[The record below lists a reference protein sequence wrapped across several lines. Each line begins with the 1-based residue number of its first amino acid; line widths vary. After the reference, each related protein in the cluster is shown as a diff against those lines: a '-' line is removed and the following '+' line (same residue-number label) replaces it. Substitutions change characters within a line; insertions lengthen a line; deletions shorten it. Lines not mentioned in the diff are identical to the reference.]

1 MRDALI
7 YYLDIDTPPGQS
19 FFKQLV
25 VNSCVDD
32 ENDLKEVINLSKVRP
47 GHKICTTQDAPVF
60 EFVLPIIVNFS
71 NHSINQHCSFCN
83 TKLAII
89 ICYYLH

>member
-32 ENDLKEVINLSKVRP
+32 ENDLKEVINLSKVRT
-47 GHKICTTQDAPVF
+47 GHKICTNKMLQFLSLFDV
-60 EFVLPIIVNFS
+60 
-71 NHSINQHCSFCN
+71 
-83 TKLAII
+83 
-89 ICYYLH
+89 